1 MTEIRKYYLKS
12 KMFSLKQTTIHV
24 YFFMEVFGTTAL
36 YHNPF
41 CGEILRL
48 RLNPQKNETRFR
60 NMETCTIPSFFQVLC
75 TSKGWQSLLV
85 LYVVKY
91 SADHV
96 KSINVHL
103 NYVKMKYHPNVI

>member
-1 MTEIRKYYLKS
+1 
-12 KMFSLKQTTIHV
+12 MFSLKQTTIHV

-103 NYVKMKYHPNVI
+103 NDVKMKYHPNVI